1 MFETDLD
8 TYWKTVVNTMRDGIM
23 IVDTTGSIISVNRA
37 LETIT
42 GYSREEL
49 IGQKCSILNCSI
61 YKMAREQ
68 GEPFWCKLFKNG
80 SLDVSGCTIMNK
92 SGAYIQ
98 VLKNASQLRDR
109 KGNVIGA
116 VETVTD
122 ITEIVEKDKQIA
134 AFRRKLKSEDGFH
147 EIIGISAAMR
157 SVYDLIENAA
167 LSDAPVIILGESG
180 TGKELVARAI
190 HQIGGRKSA
199 PFVKV
204 NCAALT
210 ETLLESELF
219 GHVKGAYTGA
229 YKDRAG
235 RFEMAQSGD
244 IFLDEIGDLP
254 LITQVKLLRVLED
267 KIIERVGDSKPIP
280 VDVRIISATNRCLP
294 SLIEKGSFREDLFF
308 RINVIPIH
316 LPPLRERLEDIPLL
330 AESIFRKI
338 QMKSGKDI
346 KGISKDLIDCLINYT
361 WPGNVREL
369 KSAFEYAV
377 VVCQEPMIRAHHLPP
392 GILQEKTAIRHG
404 KPLAQ
409 SKEEIKK
416 RELISALNRSKGNQ
430 SLAAEMLGISRV
442 TIWNRMRKYGI
453 RSVYKTD
460 VITENHNADKT
471 T

>member
-61 YKMAREQ
+61 YKMAREK
-68 GEPFWCKLFKNG
+68 GGVVWCKLFKDG
-80 SLDVSGCTIMNK
+80 SLDVSRCAIMNK
-92 SGAYIQ
+92 SGAYIE

-116 VETVTD
+116 VETITD

-147 EIIGISAAMR
+147 GIIGASAAMR
-157 SVYDLIENAA
+157 SVYDLMENAA

-190 HQIGGRKSA
+190 HQIGVRKSA

-254 LITQVKLLRVLED
+254 LSTQVKLLRVLED
-267 KIIERVGDSKPIP
+267 KIIERVGDSKSIP
-280 VDVRIISATNRCLP
+280 VDVRIISATNRDLP
-294 SLIEKGSFREDLFF
+294 SLIEKRTFRKDLFF

-330 AESIFRKI
+330 AEYFFRKI
-338 QMKSGKDI
+338 LMKSGKDI
-346 KGISKDLIDCLINYT
+346 KGIGKDLIDCFINYT

-377 VVCQEPMIRAHHLPP
+377 VVCQEQMIQAHHLPP
-392 GILQEKTAIRHG
+392 GILQGKTAIRHG
-404 KPLAQ
+404 KALAQ

-416 RELISALNRSKGNQ
+416 RELISALNRAKGNQ
-430 SLAAEMLGISRV
+430 SLAADMLNISRV

-453 RSVYKTD
+453 RSIYNAD
-460 VITENHNADKT
+460 VITEDHDSDKNS
-471 T
+471 

>member
-37 LETIT
+37 LEAIT

-61 YKMAREQ
+61 YKMAREK
-68 GEPFWCKLFKNG
+68 GGVFWCKLFKYG
-80 SLDVSGCTIMNK
+80 SLDVARCTIMNK
-92 SGAYIQ
+92 SGTYIH
-98 VLKNASQLRDR
+98 VLKNASQLCDR

-122 ITEIVEKDKQIA
+122 ITELVEKDEQIA
-134 AFRRKLKSEDGFH
+134 AFRRTLKSEDGFH
-147 EIIGISAAMR
+147 EIIGTSAAMM
-157 SVYDLIENAA
+157 SVYDLIQNAA
-167 LSDAPVIILGESG
+167 FSDAPVIILGESG
-180 TGKELVARAI
+180 TGKELVAKAI
-190 HQIGGRKSA
+190 HQIGVRKGG

-235 RFEMAQSGD
+235 RFEMAQTGD

-254 LITQVKLLRVLED
+254 LSTQVKMLRVLED
-267 KIIERVGDSKPIP
+267 KIIERVGDSKPIA
-280 VDVRIISATNRCLP
+280 VDVRIISATNRDLP
-294 SLIEKGSFREDLFF
+294 SLIEKRTFRQDLFF

-316 LPPLRERLEDIPLL
+316 LPPLRERLDDIPIL
-330 AESIFRKI
+330 AESFFRKI

-346 KGISKDLIDCLINYT
+346 KGISKDLIDCLMNYT

-377 VVCQEPMIRAHHLPP
+377 VVCQETMIRAHHLPP
-392 GILQEKTAIRHG
+392 GFLKEKTAIRHG

-416 RELISALNRSKGNQ
+416 RELISTLNRSKGNQ

-442 TIWNRMRKYGI
+442 TIWNRMRKYGV
-453 RSVYKTD
+453 RSVYNANVTN
-460 VITENHNADKT
+460 ENSNVDET

>member
-68 GEPFWCKLFKNG
+68 GGPFWCKLFKNG

-147 EIIGISAAMR
+147 EMIGASAAMR

-190 HQIGGRKSA
+190 HQIGGRKSG

-254 LITQVKLLRVLED
+254 LSTQVKLLRVLED

-280 VDVRIISATNRCLP
+280 VDVRIISATNRDLP

-330 AESIFRKI
+330 AEYIFRKI

-377 VVCQEPMIRAHHLPP
+377 VVCQDPMIRAHHLPP
-392 GILQEKTAIRHG
+392 GILQEQTAIRHG

-430 SLAAEMLGISRV
+430 SLAAEMLNISRV

-453 RSVYKTD
+453 RSVYNTN
-460 VITENHNADKT
+460 VITENHNAGKT

>member
-68 GEPFWCKLFKNG
+68 GEHFWCKLFKNG
-80 SLDVSGCTIMNK
+80 SLDVSACAIMKKN
-92 SGAYIQ
+92 GAYIH

-134 AFRRKLKSEDGFH
+134 AFRRKLMSEDGFH
-147 EIIGISAAMR
+147 EITGTSAAMK

-190 HQIGGRKSA
+190 HQIGGRKNA

-244 IFLDEIGDLP
+244 IFLDEIGDLS
-254 LITQVKLLRVLED
+254 LTTQVKLLRVLED
-267 KIIERVGDSKPIP
+267 KIIERVGHSKPIP
-280 VDVRIISATNRCLP
+280 VDVRIISATNRDLH

-330 AESIFRKI
+330 AESFFRKI

-377 VVCQEPMIRAHHLPP
+377 VVCQEPMLRAHHLPP

-453 RSVYKTD
+453 RSVYNAGVT
-460 VITENHNADKT
+460 TENHNADKT

>member
-1 MFETDLD
+1 M
-8 TYWKTVVNTMRDGIM
+8 
-23 IVDTTGSIISVNRA
+23 
-37 LETIT
+37 
-42 GYSREEL
+42 
-49 IGQKCSILNCSI
+49 
-61 YKMAREQ
+61 
-68 GEPFWCKLFKNG
+68 
-80 SLDVSGCTIMNK
+80 
-92 SGAYIQ
+92 
-98 VLKNASQLRDR
+98 
-109 KGNVIGA
+109 
-116 VETVTD
+116 
-122 ITEIVEKDKQIA
+122 
-134 AFRRKLKSEDGFH
+134 
-147 EIIGISAAMR
+147 
-157 SVYDLIENAA
+157 ENAA

-190 HQIGGRKSA
+190 HQIGVRKSA

-254 LITQVKLLRVLED
+254 LSTQVKLLRVLED
-267 KIIERVGDSKPIP
+267 KIIERVGDSKSIP
-280 VDVRIISATNRCLP
+280 VDVRIISATNRDLP
-294 SLIEKGSFREDLFF
+294 SLIEKRTFRKDLFF

-330 AESIFRKI
+330 AEYFFRKI
-338 QMKSGKDI
+338 LMKSGKDI
-346 KGISKDLIDCLINYT
+346 KGIGKDLIDCFINYT

-377 VVCQEPMIRAHHLPP
+377 VVCQEQMIQAHHLPP
-392 GILQEKTAIRHG
+392 GILQGKTAIRHG
-404 KPLAQ
+404 KALAQ

-416 RELISALNRSKGNQ
+416 RELISALNRAKGNQ
-430 SLAAEMLGISRV
+430 SLAADMLNISRV

-453 RSVYKTD
+453 RSIYNAD
-460 VITENHNADKT
+460 VITEDHDSDKNS
-471 T
+471 